1 MITIG
6 EGLVSKLRADK
17 ARAKRHLESMMARG
31 LSREQACALPLEAQS
46 MRRTDG
52 AISHFTRYA
61 DDPDAQA
68 IVAAHPDG
76 MPLELVGAYLG
87 VTRERARTLEAQALK
102 KIAALLALDGVRERD
117 VVAWL
122 SRGRPGDGAGDPEPP
137 HLRQGVDGEERQA
150 RIAARVDAQE
160 PSEAT
165 LAAERAVAVLEAT
178 VERLSAAIERCGVI
192 DKIGDYRLEP
202 DDSEIAECRACGG
215 SGDETAEDVDGS
227 YRAECSAC
235 GGTGEVRD
243 GQ

>member
-6 EGLVSKLRADK
+6 EGLVSKSRADK
-17 ARAKRHLESMMARG
+17 ARAKRHLASLMARG
-31 LSREQACALPLEAQS
+31 LSREQACALPLEAQA

-52 AISHFTRYA
+52 AISAITRYA

-68 IVAAHPDG
+68 IVAAHSDG

-87 VTRERARTLEAQALK
+87 VTRERARALEAQALK

-137 HLRQGVDGEERQA
+137 HLRQGVDGDERQA
-150 RIAARVDAQE
+150 RIARRVDAQE

-165 LAAERAVAVLEAT
+165 LAAENAIAGLEAT
-178 VERLSAAIERCGVI
+178 VSRLSAAIERCGVI
-192 DKIGDYRLEP
+192 DRIGDYRLEP
-202 DDSEIAECRACGG
+202 EDSETVECRACGG
-215 SGDETAEDVDGS
+215 SGGVACEDEGGAFE
-227 YRAECSAC
+227 AECRAC
-235 GGTGEVRD
+235 GGAGEVRD

>member
-6 EGLVSKLRADK
+6 EGLVSKHRADK
-17 ARAKRHLESMMARG
+17 ARAKRHLESLLARG
-31 LSREQACALPLEAQS
+31 LSREQACALPLEAQA

-76 MPLELVGAYLG
+76 MSLELVGAYLG

-137 HLRQGVDGEERQA
+137 HLRQGVDSEERQA

>member
-1 MITIG
+1 VITIG

>member
-1 MITIG
+1 
-6 EGLVSKLRADK
+6 
-17 ARAKRHLESMMARG
+17 
-31 LSREQACALPLEAQS
+31 
-46 MRRTDG
+46 MRRTEG
-52 AISHFTRYA
+52 AISTLTRYA
-61 DDPDAQA
+61 DDQDAQA

-87 VTRERARTLEAQALK
+87 MTRERARQLETAALK
-102 KIAALLALDGVRERD
+102 KLAALLALDGVRERD

-137 HLRQGVDGEERQA
+137 HLRQGVDGDERQA

-165 LAAERAVAVLEAT
+165 LAAERAIAGLEET
-178 VERLSAAIERCGVI
+178 VERLSAAIGRCGVT

-202 DDSEIAECRACGG
+202 DDDSETAECRACGG

-235 GGTGEVRD
+235 GGTGVRD

>member
-6 EGLVSKLRADK
+6 QGLTSKARTDR
-17 ARAKRHLESMMARG
+17 ARAKRHLESLLARG

-102 KIAALLALDGVRERD
+102 KTAALLALDGVRERD

-227 YRAECSAC
+227 YRADCSAC
-235 GGTGEVRD
+235 GGTGVRD

>member
-1 MITIG
+1 VITIG

-192 DKIGDYRLEP
+192 DIGDYRLEP

-235 GGTGEVRD
+235 GGTGLRD